1 MPTIVV
7 LEHDPSDPAQRL
19 GEWLVEAGAELD
31 VRRLHAG
38 DALPDAG
45 PDALVCL
52 GGRMNAWDDAATPW
66 LAATKALLRRAVAA
80 GTPTLGI
87 CLGAQLLAAAEG
99 GAVEPGADG
108 PEIGAYLAAKRDA
121 AGDDP
126 LFGPVPMT
134 PDVMQC
140 HADVVTVL
148 PPGST
153 LLLSGTGYPHQAWR
167 QGRAAWALQ
176 FHPEPTAATVRDWAR
191 EHGMTGG
198 PRLGPMLDEA
208 ADAAAEVWRDVA
220 HRFVALAARPPAA
233 RAASPLLPLVNR

>member
-19 GEWLVEAGAELD
+19 GDWLVEAGAELD

-38 DALPDAG
+38 DPVPAAPPDG
-45 PDALVCL
+45 LVCL

-99 GAVEPGADG
+99 GTVERGANG

-121 AGDDP
+121 AGQDP

-140 HADVVTVL
+140 HDDVVTAL

-153 LLLSGTGYPHQAWR
+153 LLLSGPGYPHQAWR

-176 FHPEPTAATVRDWAR
+176 FHPEATAATVREWAG
-191 EHGMTGG
+191 EHGVAGG

-208 ADAAAEVWRDVA
+208 ADAAAQVWRDLA
-220 HRFVALAARPPAA
+220 HRFVALIAQPPAP
-233 RAASPLLPLVNR
+233 RATLPLVTR